1 MNRVIN
7 LPGSAGMSRRV
18 PRNARYITLCSGR
31 DGVGKTSVA
40 VNLGIVLARMG
51 NRVLLIDADSG
62 VANAPALLGLNA
74 EKTLADVFSGECQL
88 ADAIVRGP
96 AGISLLCG
104 GRQTTVT
111 SSDPA
116 LQRRLARDFQNTEAR
131 FDYILV
137 DTAALAGTET
147 MSYIDAADDL
157 LLVITPEP
165 GSLSD
170 TFAMLNKL
178 AHRERHHRLH
188 VVVNQSTNIASAN
201 DTHQRFGATVR
212 KYIGLDV
219 ACAGSIHRDEAIR
232 NAFTLQHP
240 VALYPSNDPSCQT
253 FFRLAQ
259 NLRNHLEPCDEHY
272 GIAAALVAT
281 IPEEIEDNTNV
292 VNAQAFFSGGERD
305 TDTTIV
311 TAPIETHDQTESG
324 QPPAVADQHA
334 SVAPPDDVDKAG
346 NQGVAGR
353 DETLRQQ
360 FAGIVAVAEELANRG
375 LLTPDEFD
383 TVIAGLAAVAQRHFP
398 DNAVLNRRV
407 DEIPQFPDEEAGEAT
422 DAVDDPFEQSLL
434 GTLKENRAAGKP
446 LEQLLSEFIATK
458 RSRS

>member
-1 MNRVIN
+1 MNRVVS
-7 LPGSAGMSRRV
+7 LPGNASISRHV
-18 PRNARYITLCSGR
+18 PRHARYVTICSGR

-62 VANAPALLGLNA
+62 VANAPALLGLSA
-74 EKTLADVFSGECQL
+74 DKTLADVFAGECQL

-96 AGISLLCG
+96 AGLNLLCG
-104 GRQTTVT
+104 GRHITGQTN
-111 SSDPA
+111 DPA
-116 LQRRLARDFQNTEAR
+116 LQRRLARDFQTTEAR

-137 DTAALAGTET
+137 DTIAIAATEAAQ
-147 MSYIDAADDL
+147 YLDAADDL

-178 AHRERHHRLH
+178 AHRDRRHRLH
-188 VVVNQSTNIASAN
+188 LVVNQSPNVANAN
-201 DTHQRFGATVR
+201 DTYQRFSATVR

-219 ACAGSIHRDEAIR
+219 ACAGAIHRDEAIR

-240 VALYPSNDPSCQT
+240 VALYPSNDPSCQA

-259 NLRNHLEPCDEHY
+259 NLRNHLEPCDEHH
-272 GIAAALVAT
+272 GIGAALTAV
-281 IPEEIEDNTNV
+281 IPAEADANANV
-292 VNAQAFFSGGERD
+292 VNARAFFNGGERD
-305 TDTTIV
+305 TDVAAEPT
-311 TAPIETHDQTESG
+311 PIPPPGQTEPG
-324 QPPAVADQHA
+324 EPPNEARLPAGEARAAD
-334 SVAPPDDVDKAG
+334 SDTP
-346 NQGVAGR
+346 GR
-353 DETLRQQ
+353 PGDLPRQ

-375 LLTPDEFD
+375 QLTPQEFD
-383 TVIAGLAAVAQRHFP
+383 DVINGLAEVARRHFP
-398 DNAVLNRRV
+398 DSVLLNRQLDGV
-407 DEIPQFPDEEAGEAT
+407 AQTGWDDST
-422 DAVDDPFEQSLL
+422 DAADVVLDPFEQSLL

-458 RSRS
+458 RSRP